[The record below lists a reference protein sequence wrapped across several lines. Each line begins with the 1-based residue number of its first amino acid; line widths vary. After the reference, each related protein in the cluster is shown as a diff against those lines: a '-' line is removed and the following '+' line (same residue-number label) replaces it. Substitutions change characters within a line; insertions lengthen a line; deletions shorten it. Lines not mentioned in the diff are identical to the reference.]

1 MLTNL
6 FEILVKN
13 KKNFVFNKIHKI
25 ILYLSFILSSIIFF
39 IINIFFFNFLI
50 NDRKDRLAT
59 PIK

>member
-1 MLTNL
+1 MLTKL

-13 KKNFVFNKIHKI
+13 KKNFVFYKIHKI